1 MVEFA
6 LVAPFLLLFL
16 IGLLVLGIAIA
27 NQVQLSNAVRDGARA
42 AAICGGAG
50 TAGAQSGATPSTTTT
65 KLPNGQDCTT
75 ANLVRY
81 VNTSLALIPDA
92 SPQIA
97 VVVNG
102 LTSTDLAN
110 CQPGGTVQVTASFKQ
125 PLYLPLVGYLLGDQG
140 NPNYRSLSAK
150 AEATCEQ

>member
-6 LVAPFLLLFL
+6 LVAPFLLLFV

-50 TAGAQSGATPSTTTT
+50 TAGAQSGAATTTT
-65 KLPNGQDCTT
+65 TTLPNGQQCTT
-75 ANLVRY
+75 GNLVTY
-81 VNTSLALIPDA
+81 VNKSLALIPDA

-97 VVVNG
+97 VVVDG

-110 CQPGGTVQVTASFKQ
+110 CQPGATVQVTASFKQ
-125 PLYLPLVGYLLGDQG
+125 PLYLPLVGYLLGDRG
-140 NPNYRSLSAK
+140 NPNYRSLSAE
-150 AEATCEQ
+150 AQATCEQ